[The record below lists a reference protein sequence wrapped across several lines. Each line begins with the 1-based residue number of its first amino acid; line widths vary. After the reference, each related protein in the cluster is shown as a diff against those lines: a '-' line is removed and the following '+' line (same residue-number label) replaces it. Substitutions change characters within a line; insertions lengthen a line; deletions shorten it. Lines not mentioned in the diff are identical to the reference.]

1 MPATF
6 LNTKPSGDFE
16 RIIALVE
23 DFTTTTLPEKL
34 ARNVVRFHL
43 PLWIAEEKPAFGSG
57 SCCTEPKRILVRFY
71 RQLCSHRYR

>member
-23 DFTTTTLPEKL
+23 DFTTDDLTRKAGPL
-34 ARNVVRFHL
+34 VRFHL

-57 SCCTEPKRILVRFY
+57 SCGTEPKRILVRFY